1 MNGDFAEQLRFE
13 RSAAGAG
20 PSAGV
25 GALAGLGRADEAE
38 RLALTAVPASYSEE
52 QLWHIQG
59 VICTGLELRAHGH
72 PEAGQR
78 VFERVAAW
86 FGPAAVTSA
95 ATPDNSPCMWSH
107 FNASYYAGRWDEA
120 RRAYQQRLAEDS
132 TDVKAHAALGA
143 LAARRH
149 DQREVERMTA
159 WLASRSN
166 PGAFQARA
174 RIAALLGN
182 KEEAVQ
188 LLRES
193 FDHGLE
199 GKMFLHTDPDFES
212 LLDFPPYREL
222 IRPQG

>member
-1 MNGDFAEQLRFE
+1 
-13 RSAAGAG
+13 
-20 PSAGV
+20 
-25 GALAGLGRADEAE
+25 
-38 RLALTAVPASYSEE
+38 
-52 QLWHIQG
+52 
-59 VICTGLELRAHGH
+59 
-72 PEAGQR
+72 
-78 VFERVAAW
+78 
-86 FGPAAVTSA
+86 
-95 ATPDNSPCMWSH
+95 MWSH

-149 DQREVERMTA
+149 DQREVDRMTA